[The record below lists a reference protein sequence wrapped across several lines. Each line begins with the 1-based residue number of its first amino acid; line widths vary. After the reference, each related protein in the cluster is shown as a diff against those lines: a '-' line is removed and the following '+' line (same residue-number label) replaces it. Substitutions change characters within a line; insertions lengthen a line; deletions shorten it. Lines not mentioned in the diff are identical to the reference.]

1 MPCTSRL
8 QWQSKLLGL
17 CQKLHAFDLR
27 RRARAFRDML
37 RNDHYDAY
45 VCEVWVKDCDA
56 WAQVN
61 KIWVPET
68 SLSTEL
74 PQMDNQHWTPEH
86 TARNQEHRDR
96 TIAERWGVRTPYVLF
111 SRHYWLR
118 GLPQRQGQRWSEMVV
133 YTQIYRALFELR
145 QLPDAT
151 VNQMPTYN
159 PIPFHSQFKAWSIY
173 APEETRQEFQSKQEY
188 ALYNLS
194 GPR

>member
-27 RRARAFRDML
+27 RRARTF
-37 RNDHYDAY
+37 RNDLRRDHYEAY
-45 VCEVWVKDCDA
+45 VCEVW
-56 WAQVN
+56 
-61 KIWVPET
+61 IWVPET

-74 PQMDNQHWTPEH
+74 PQMDNQHWSAEH

-111 SRHYWLR
+111 SRHYYLP
-118 GLPQRQGQRWSEMVV
+118 GLPLRPGQRWSEMVV
-133 YTQIYRALFELR
+133 YTQICRALIELR

-151 VNQMPTYN
+151 VDQMPTYN

-188 ALYNLS
+188 ALFNLS